1 MGVRLTPILPLGGQA
16 EKGTLV
22 AELEAARAAVAGA
35 EAARA
40 AAAAS
45 RDTSRAQLALLEAQL
60 LEARCGTGFSPP
72 PSPRA
77 PGMHPWS
84 NALHG
89 RLDLSAACPWLPHA
103 APAARL

>member
-22 AELEAARAAVAGA
+22 AEL